1 MPVERKHSA
10 MVSGPRDS
18 AALDRIPL
26 GPEREKNMVTYWQL
40 TGGLVSDILLHS
52 RVFTNCQKIRNECL
66 WVMSGLQ
73 NTLQE
78 FFFNKRS
85 CTDSIKMAKE

>member
-1 MPVERKHSA
+1 MPVQRKHSA

-18 AALDRIPL
+18 AALDRKPL
-26 GPEREKNMVTYWQL
+26 GPEREKNTVNCWQL

-52 RVFTNCQKIRNECL
+52 RVFTYCQKMRNEFL

-73 NTLQE
+73 KTLQNSSLIRE
-78 FFFNKRS
+78 VAL
-85 CTDSIKMAKE
+85 TQ